1 AGAPAQ
7 FRAHSSDAT
16 HHSAM
21 AAGVTKRLCEIG
33 DAVDVLETPEARV
46 SKKGRPAL
54 TTRALYRLPT
64 ARDVNATPSGFGG
77 YCL

>member
-1 AGAPAQ
+1 
-7 FRAHSSDAT
+7 
-16 HHSAM
+16 M
-21 AAGVTKRLCEIG
+21 VAGVTKRLWEFG
-33 DAVDVLETPEARV
+33 VVVDVLEAWEARV